1 MGSALKGITKH
12 GAIAQ
17 VMDWD
22 DDKKSDKPKTEEERE
37 KARAE
42 KAEDLASRK
51 RVITGGITKGGSRN
65 EYVGTEVLMN
75 PNGNGFTFGPV
86 SSDPSANFKWN
97 ERTGDYR
104 SHGGGILEVANVAA
118 STPEESSG
126 GGGGSN
132 PSPGPGPQK
141 PVTIVDEYDTIIPGS
156 EGILGGYDNMVNW
169 EPISS
174 NGNGGAGLNPLVD
187 PDEWMVN
194 LPEINM
200 GKQTRQWIP
209 NKRFY
214 GGLI

>member
-65 EYVGTEVLMN
+65 EYVGSEVLMN
-75 PNGNGFTFGPV
+75 PNGNGFTFGV
-86 SSDPSANFKWN
+86 ASDPSANFKWN
-97 ERTGDYR
+97 EKTGDYR

-118 STPEESSG
+118 STPEESSDGGG
-126 GGGGSN
+126 GGGGSEQQASGQGLLANYN
-132 PSPGPGPQK
+132 P
-141 PVTIVDEYDTIIPGS
+141 EYV
-156 EGILGGYDNMVNW
+156 EYN
-169 EPISS
+169 
-174 NGNGGAGLNPLVD
+174 
-187 PDEWMVN
+187 
-194 LPEINM
+194 
-200 GKQTRQWIP
+200 Q
-209 NKRFY
+209 
-214 GGLI
+214 GGLLGQGSTTNQIVGGLLPGQEEWIYQVNPNHQVPQDLGTYVLPDFKIV